1 VAARVV
7 VVRVTLVVVGAVVSL
22 ATMIVHRHVWSPFG
36 IELPW
41 GLVLSLG
48 TTYLVVYAAAMLD
61 GGPTGAVCAA
71 GGWVA
76 MLVYLF
82 GGRSEGDYL
91 FASDW
96 LGYTV
101 LIGGLAAAGA
111 GVVVA
116 MAGPRRGVSQSRPTI

>member
-1 VAARVV
+1 ARN
-7 VVRVTLVVVGAVVSL
+7 VTGVQTCA
-22 ATMIVHRHVWSPFG
+22 
-36 IELPW
+36 LPI
-41 GLVLSLG
+41 S
-48 TTYLVVYAAAMLD
+48 TYLVVYAAAMLD

-116 MAGPRRGVSQSRPTI
+116 MRSEERRVGEEWMCEA